1 VVCVVIGLVIA
12 IAVLVIAAAV
22 GSVRRHQ
29 RDRAL
34 AVAVRA
40 AATDGGRVQT
50 PGHTAAAI
58 NGLLE
63 ELGSRGKELDR
74 QQQALIT
81 LRVAADAERKET
93 QTQAEQDLV
102 QAVADAQRRLEQFT
116 GEAELQREN
125 AAAQAIRE
133 RDQAAAQG
141 RRASAYDAREVLE
154 QIDATLGV
162 FARASDTIEESA
174 RDTLQAAA
182 AARTR
187 VADVLS
193 GSLALRETTNFA
205 AEVTREISAVADQ
218 TRLLALNA
226 AIEAA
231 RAGEHGRGFAV
242 VAQEVGQLARVA
254 GGAAERVLTHIDN
267 VSVQSAKVA
276 ASIDATSATL
286 EEVDEA
292 TRRIDNTVAAQRT
305 ATEDGQATLAAA
317 TERLARIAER
327 RPAPRVALSVKVL
340 AWPVDS
346 RAKDPVETVTTN
358 VSTSGA
364 LIKRVPTLG
373 DGPWKLELFL
383 TEDHDPIH
391 CTAALARETP
401 GHAGITFSEFSD
413 DDFML
418 LGRVVEE
425 IHARENDA
433 TYGLRPASR
442 H

>member
-1 VVCVVIGLVIA
+1 VITVITA
-12 IAVLVIAAAV
+12 LAVLVIAGIVGHLRAA
-22 GSVRRHQ
+22 Q

-34 AVAVRA
+34 AAAVEA
-40 AATDGGRVQT
+40 AASEGGRVQA
-50 PGHTAAAI
+50 PGPTTTRI
-58 NGLLE
+58 NAVLD
-63 ELGSRGKELDR
+63 ELDSRRHECDR
-74 QQQALIT
+74 QQEAIIT
-81 LRVAADAERKET
+81 LRAAADAERYET

-102 QAVADAQRRLEQFT
+102 QAVTEAQRRLEQVIDD
-116 GEAELQREN
+116 AERDRHS
-125 AAAQAIRE
+125 AAEQAVRE

-154 QIDATLGV
+154 QIEATLAV

-182 AARTR
+182 GARAR
-187 VADVLS
+187 VADVLN

-242 VAQEVGQLARVA
+242 VAQEVGQLASVA

-305 ATEDGQATLAAA
+305 ATENGKATLAAA

-327 RPAPRVALSVKVL
+327 RPAPRVALHVKVL
-340 AWPVDS
+340 ARPLGARVTH
-346 RAKDPVETVTTN
+346 PIETVTSN

-364 LIKRVPTLG
+364 LIKRVPQLG

-383 TEDHDPIH
+383 SGDQHPIR
-391 CTAALARETP
+391 CTAALARET
-401 GHAGITFSEFSD
+401 GDHVGIAFSEFSD

-418 LGRVVEE
+418 LGSIVEDA
-425 IHARENDA
+425 HARE
-433 TYGLRPASR
+433 TGSPTGPLSVPRR
-442 H
+442 

>member
-1 VVCVVIGLVIA
+1 MIAVVTG
-12 IAVLVIAAAV
+12 IAVLVICGIVAH
-22 GSVRRHQ
+22 VRAGQ

-34 AVAVRA
+34 AERVQA
-40 AATDGGRVQT
+40 AATEGERVQT
-50 PGHTAAAI
+50 SGPTAAAI
-58 NGLLE
+58 NALLE
-63 ELGSRGKELDR
+63 ELDSRRREFDR
-74 QQQALIT
+74 QQEAIIT
-81 LRVAADAERKET
+81 LRAAADAERYET
-93 QTQAEQDLV
+93 QTQGEQDLA
-102 QAVADAQRRLEQFT
+102 QAVADAQRRLEQFI
-116 GEAELQREN
+116 GEAEIQREN

-154 QIDATLGV
+154 QIDATLAV
-162 FARASDTIEESA
+162 FARASDTIEQSA

-187 VADVLS
+187 VADVLT

-242 VAQEVGQLARVA
+242 VAQEVGQLASVA

-327 RPAPRVALSVKVL
+327 RPAPRVGLNVRVL
-340 AWPVDS
+340 AWPLDS
-346 RAKDPVETVTTN
+346 RTREPIETVTAN
-358 VSTSGA
+358 LSTSGA
-364 LIKRVPTLG
+364 LVKRVPTLG

-383 TEDHDPIH
+383 TEDHDPIR

-401 GHAGITFSEFSD
+401 GHAGIAFSEFSD

-425 IHARENDA
+425 AHARETGGA
-433 TYGLRPASR
+433 AGPRPASR
-442 H
+442 R